1 MTFPDLFYKL
11 GPVGWPLLIL
21 SFIAVILLI
30 ERTLY
35 FARIRTGTAE
45 EFHNIDREYLKKL
58 ANQKCNLSHP
68 ITLALNT
75 YEAPAAQRDETL
87 RIWLRTYASKLKYGL
102 RFMMLIAV
110 ISPLLG
116 LLGTVLGM
124 INAFQVIAVQDGPIH
139 PAMLAEG
146 ISQAML
152 TTAVGLTIALPT
164 LLGAHGF
171 RILADRHIESLSV
184 ALSRLSLAISNIQTT
199 TPTAQYQA

>member
-1 MTFPDLFYKL
+1 MTFPDLFHKL
-11 GPVGWPLLIL
+11 GPVGWPLLIF

-30 ERTLY
+30 ERTLF
-35 FARIRTGTAE
+35 FARIRTGTTE
-45 EFHNIDREYLKKL
+45 EFHSVDKGYLEKIAKR
-58 ANQKCNLSHP
+58 KGNLSRP
-68 ITLALNT
+68 VTLALDT

-87 RIWLRTYASKLKYGL
+87 KIWLRTYATKLKYGL

-152 TTAVGLTIALPT
+152 TTAVGLSIALPT

-184 ALSRLSLAISNIQTT
+184 ALSRLSLAISNTK
-199 TPTAQYQA
+199 TPKA